1 MLSRLQRTKGYF
13 FAICLLL
20 SVIVCI
26 FSWQLFRQTPHQ
38 PIREGDRLGTVDRL
52 SKSDTLNIPLTSLEN
67 YLRIVHNKTQ
77 RTIMRNLAHQHQD
90 AILAKDAH
98 KTKTNTKL
106 KEHIESVSSAESGS
120 NSENKQGSLLKN
132 KLIHHLNKYSNT
144 HVNTS
149 NHNNTNNNNNNNSI
163 DTKHVKSIDKSSNSS
178 SVVGNK
184 YKDNANNKLQFL
196 PKQSNNLGSSNNN
209 YRNNNNDSSSLL
221 VSAEKFRQSL
231 NNLKSL
237 KQKLNSPSVSSKPSQ
252 QQNPNR
258 LSGVFVEDI
267 HNFHAP
273 VERKKALAS
282 RNNLEDALSRAAMD
296 PPDHILTGKLCQ
308 DCLSS
313 GFQYDLNVEDICHTD
328 VRLVIL
334 VESPPSNQE
343 SRNAIRKT
351 WGAISQ
357 VSSSNVRVV
366 FLLGKSNNPH
376 ENTLAEH
383 EYWLNQDIVQIDF
396 VDAYANLTYKTL
408 SGLHWVNTFCSN
420 AKYVMKTDDDMY
432 VNTPLITKMLLA
444 SPKSRF
450 LGGYCWGVSTPHRD
464 SSSKWYVPYE
474 MYPSATFPPM
484 CSGTGYIMSQDLV
497 KNIINMS
504 LVIGF
509 FYLEDVYVALC
520 LEKFNIYPVNIQG
533 FSNMLVPFDSCLF
546 RNYVL
551 TSHGHTPYD
560 LQTEWSQVLSCYPKD
575 LTPHQLF
582 MPIPYPEVD

>member
-1 MLSRLQRTKGYF
+1 
-13 FAICLLL
+13 
-20 SVIVCI
+20 
-26 FSWQLFRQTPHQ
+26 
-38 PIREGDRLGTVDRL
+38 
-52 SKSDTLNIPLTSLEN
+52 
-67 YLRIVHNKTQ
+67 
-77 RTIMRNLAHQHQD
+77 MRNLAHQHQD

-98 KTKTNTKL
+98 KTKTNSKL
-106 KEHIESVSSAESGS
+106 KALLESASSAKFGS
-120 NSENKQGSLLKN
+120 DSDYKRGTMLGTKF
-132 KLIHHLNKYSNT
+132 IHYLNKYTNT
-144 HVNTS
+144 HANTS
-149 NHNNTNNNNNNNSI
+149 NHNHTSNSI
-163 DTKHVKSIDKSSNSS
+163 DAKRIKSIDESTSSRSAAAAAI
-178 SVVGNK
+178 VVGSE
-184 YKDNANNKLQFL
+184 YKDNANNKLQPL
-196 PKQSNNLGSSNNN
+196 PKQSNNLDSSNNN
-209 YRNNNNDSSSLL
+209 NKNSNNDNRTLL
-221 VSAEKFRQSL
+221 VSSEKFRQSL
-231 NNLKSL
+231 DNL
-237 KQKLNSPSVSSKPSQ
+237 KQKLKPPSVSSKPSPPPLQKPKPQNSNQ
-252 QQNPNR
+252 QA
-258 LSGVFVEDI
+258 GKFVEDI

-273 VERKKALAS
+273 VERKKGLTS
-282 RNNLEDALSRAAMD
+282 QNNLEDALSRAAMD

-334 VESPPSNQE
+334 VESPPSNQD

-351 WGAISQ
+351 WGAVSQ

-383 EYWLNQDIVQIDF
+383 EYWLNQDIVQINF
-396 VDAYANLTYKTL
+396 IDAYANLTYKTL

-432 VNTPLITKMLLA
+432 VNTPLISKMLLA

-497 KNIINMS
+497 KNIINVS
-504 LVIGF
+504 LLIGF

-520 LEKFNIYPVNIQG
+520 LQKFNIYPVNIQG